1 MINNKDANDIK
12 QKAFESL
19 KFDGVQMKVVEYFA
33 DHQQEI
39 IDLISKQLVS
49 GWTWDR
55 IPEVDKAL
63 FISAYAEFKATNID
77 RKIIIDQSIIT
88 IKHFGDHGSIKYIN
102 AILDKIIR

>member
-49 GWTWDR
+49 G
-55 IPEVDKAL
+55 
-63 FISAYAEFKATNID
+63 
-77 RKIIIDQSIIT
+77 
-88 IKHFGDHGSIKYIN
+88 
-102 AILDKIIR
+102 